1 MLLRVFTECVQ
12 HFSLGPRFGFP
23 QQFCHDTGGSSK
35 RGRAM
40 ANKYLITSFVTQMSG
55 LIGAPPLVMFHPRT
69 AYDKATGELVV
80 TYKKITGLR
89 FFNANSAPIKVIPR

>member
-1 MLLRVFTECVQ
+1 
-12 HFSLGPRFGFP
+12 
-23 QQFCHDTGGSSK
+23 
-35 RGRAM
+35 M

-80 TYKKITGLR
+80 TYKKSQDLSSSMLIRLQV
-89 FFNANSAPIKVIPR
+89 K